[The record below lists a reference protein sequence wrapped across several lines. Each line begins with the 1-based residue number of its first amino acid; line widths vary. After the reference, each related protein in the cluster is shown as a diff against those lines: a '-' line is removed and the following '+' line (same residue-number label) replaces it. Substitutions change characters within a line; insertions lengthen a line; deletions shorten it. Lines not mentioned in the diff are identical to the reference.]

1 MTTDYI
7 PNYEH
12 IINQLL
18 EQHYSIV
25 DNFFSNTLLDE
36 LYLHLNYL
44 YSTDKLKKSAIG
56 KLDKFQILSEIRGDY
71 IHWIDEQNLTPAET
85 NFYKQLQDFIDYLNR
100 TCYMG
105 IVDKELHYAVYPEGT
120 YYKKHLDVF
129 HKDQKRKLSF
139 ILYLNKDWDPDNGG
153 ELIIYTNTN
162 NIQKEIV
169 VVPYYGRLVVFD
181 SQLLEH
187 EVKLVK
193 NTNRFSITGWFKLR

>member
-1 MTTDYI
+1 
-7 PNYEH
+7 
-12 IINQLL
+12 
-18 EQHYSIV
+18 
-25 DNFFSNTLLDE
+25 
-36 LYLHLNYL
+36 
-44 YSTDKLKKSAIG
+44 LKKSAIG